1 MVPREGTTHLIL
13 AHPMTLLDLPR
24 HTLQTMLHV
33 LWRNYRP
40 NKGSSR
46 SKTHARCS
54 HSCKEFSQS
63 RVARLRHN
71 LISNSLSI
79 ILSQWMVWILVFYP
93 QVGPM
98 HHPRP
103 QVLNLVLWYQNV
115 TPQTRWRAAET
126 LTYQGLHSRHIRIP
140 KYVQYTILSSDK
152 RDIYM

>member
-1 MVPREGTTHLIL
+1 MKHLIL
-13 AHPMTLLDLPR
+13 TASGDAPR
-24 HTLQTMLHV
+24 SA
-33 LWRNYRP
+33 
-40 NKGSSR
+40 SSYAPSNAVR
-46 SKTHARCS
+46 LNSVTIDPTRGRRGLKLMHGAQ

-103 QVLNLVLWYQNV
+103 QVLNLQL
-115 TPQTRWRAAET
+115 
-126 LTYQGLHSRHIRIP
+126 
-140 KYVQYTILSSDK
+140 
-152 RDIYM
+152 

>member
-1 MVPREGTTHLIL
+1 MVPREGTTLLIL
-13 AHPMTLLDLPR
+13 THLMTLLDLPR

-46 SKTHARCS
+46 LQTRARWPTLM
-54 HSCKEFSQS
+54 HEVSQS

-98 HHPRP
+98 YHPRP
-103 QVLNLVLWYQNV
+103 QVLNLVL
-115 TPQTRWRAAET
+115 
-126 LTYQGLHSRHIRIP
+126 
-140 KYVQYTILSSDK
+140 
-152 RDIYM
+152 